1 MPFKIDAIRFVWFV
15 VCIFFSIF
23 YAWSMLVFFPFLSV
37 LNNDMK
43 PSLPQQ
49 FQISHDLDIF
59 KDLHFI
65 EIQSDV
71 NATNYWIIMSKIS
84 QKRKKLNEEIN
95 KWNSLNRRRWLTSM
109 AKVLWCSQS
118 NNKLLYAAMVENNEL
133 RLR

>member
-1 MPFKIDAIRFVWFV
+1 
-15 VCIFFSIF
+15 
-23 YAWSMLVFFPFLSV
+23 MLVFFPFLSV

-71 NATNYWIIMSKIS
+71 NATNY
-84 QKRKKLNEEIN
+84 
-95 KWNSLNRRRWLTSM
+95 
-109 AKVLWCSQS
+109 
-118 NNKLLYAAMVENNEL
+118 
-133 RLR
+133 